1 VISTLSEE
9 ATELG
14 RVVGEVI
21 DAAGGVDLARDFER
35 EPAVRGGIIDDLL
48 SPLGLWDIAPREDQ
62 VQLEAAAEACRAAG
76 GRLLMYP
83 IAERLARP
91 EGKDAILLVP
101 TTGRMAAV
109 HADIDL
115 DWAAATLRGDTA
127 RLTSRGTP
135 IGEKLAKFV
144 SEIDAEIDEGV
155 PQENAD
161 LVITLQSW
169 WLLGVLERALADTVI
184 YVNEREQFG
193 RPVVTFQATQFRL
206 SDVTVAVTGLADL
219 AKYTLWSVAQGDR
232 ASSLVDAV
240 ALRVSAVQAADSVM
254 RAGHQLHGAMGFANE
269 TNISQYSRH
278 TQGYRRLPESETRG
292 QLILADL
299 IAENGWASLFP
310 IAAGAARRDTV
321 AARA

>member
-1 VISTLSEE
+1 MISTVSEE
-9 ATELG
+9 AAELG
-14 RVVGEVI
+14 QAVGEVLG
-21 DAAGGVDLARDFER
+21 AAGGVDLAREFER
-35 EPAVRGGIIDDLL
+35 NPATRAGRVDDLL
-48 SPLGLWDIAPREDQ
+48 GPLGIWEIAPREDQ

-76 GRLLMYP
+76 GQLLMYP

-115 DWAAATLRGDTA
+115 NWAAATLRGHAA
-127 RLTSRGTP
+127 RVTSRSMP

-144 SEIDAEIDEGV
+144 SEIDADIDNGV
-155 PQENAD
+155 PQENAE

-169 WLLGVLERALADTVI
+169 WLLGVLERALSDTVV

-193 RPVVTFQATQFRL
+193 RPIIKFQGTQFRL
-206 SDVTVAVTGLADL
+206 SDVVVAVQGLAEL

-232 ASSLVDAV
+232 AAALVDAV
-240 ALRVSAVQAADSVM
+240 ALRVSALQAAETVM
-254 RAGHQLHGAMGFANE
+254 RAAHQLHGAMGFADE
-269 TNISQYSRH
+269 TNVSQYSRH
-278 TQGYRRLPESETRG
+278 TQGYRRLPEGETRG
-292 QLILADL
+292 QLILAEL

-310 IAAGAARRDTV
+310 IAAGAARRDT
-321 AARA
+321 APARV

>member
-1 VISTLSEE
+1 MISALSEE

-35 EPAVRGGIIDDLL
+35 EPAVRGGIVDDLL
-48 SPLGLWDIAPREDQ
+48 RPLGIWELAPREDQ

-91 EGKDAILLVP
+91 EGREAIMLVP
-101 TTGRMAAV
+101 TTGRQAAV

-127 RLTSRGTP
+127 RLTSRGAP

-144 SEIDAEIDEGV
+144 SEIDAQIDEGV
-155 PQENAD
+155 PQENAE

-169 WLLGVLERALADTVI
+169 WLLGVLERAFADTVV

-193 RPVVTFQATQFRL
+193 RPIVQFQATQFRL
-206 SDVTVAVTGLADL
+206 SDVAVAVQGLAEL

-240 ALRVSAVQAADSVM
+240 ALRISAFQAADTVM

-278 TQGYRRLPESETRG
+278 TQGYRRLPEGETRG
-292 QLILADL
+292 QLILAEL

-310 IAAGAARRDTV
+310 IAAGAARRDTA